1 MRAER
6 RNGPSAHPKK
16 PLDER
21 LADEARFI
29 KTWFENPVGT
39 GAVSPSGRFLAR
51 AMARAV
57 DPERPGPIVELGP
70 GTGPVT
76 DALIAR
82 GIAPE
87 RLVLVEFDPHFCK
100 LLQRRYPRARVI
112 QGDAYDLAETLR
124 GVLDAPAATVVS
136 SLPLRNRPERH
147 RLTLLEQAFAVLRP
161 GGSFVQFT
169 YGIAS
174 PMPLRPGHQ
183 PCFEAEVSPPVWLNL
198 PPARVWVYRAAET
211 PALIRSRHGA
221 RTVLRLKAGPE
232 LRGGELGR
240 HGEGLRLGIRLK
252 ASQARAGIKV
262 QAERVIDGLK
272 PKGRG
277 GHRNDPLTGATP
289 VKAHTRPR
297 GRH

>member
-1 MRAER
+1 MNPGEWA
-6 RNGPSAHPKK
+6 SAPHKK

-29 KTWFENPVGT
+29 RTWLENPVGT

-87 RLVLVEFDPHFCK
+87 RLVLVEFDPQFCK
-100 LLQRRYPRARVI
+100 LLQRRYPRATVI
-112 QGDAYDLAETLR
+112 QGDAYDLAATLR
-124 GVLDAPAATVVS
+124 GVLDEPAATVVS
-136 SLPLRNRPERH
+136 SLPLRNQPERQ
-147 RLTLLEQAFAVLRP
+147 RLSLLDQAFAVLQP
-161 GGSFVQFT
+161 GGGFVQFT

-174 PMPLRPGHQ
+174 PMPLRVGHS

-198 PPARVWVYRAAET
+198 PPARVWIYRAAET
-211 PALIRSRHGA
+211 PALIRARDGAKVRLELASRPDPRGDEM
-221 RTVLRLKAGPE
+221 RDRLK
-232 LRGGELGR
+232 LV
-240 HGEGLRLGIRLK
+240 IRLK
-252 ASQARAGIKV
+252 ARKARDEFKV
-262 QAERVIDGLK
+262 QAERVMDGLK
-272 PKGRG
+272 PKRRG
-277 GHRNDPLTGATP
+277 ADPLAATA
-289 VKAHTRPR
+289 KLRSRPR